1 MDMTQK
7 VVKTKEVFNGKVV
20 KLRVDTVQLPDGRLA
35 EREIMKHPGGVG
47 VIALDEDKNVLM
59 VRQFR
64 DAAKRVMLEIP
75 AGKLEYGE
83 NPLECG
89 KRELVEETGF
99 RAAKFKHLG
108 EFFVTPA
115 YCEEKIN
122 IYLASELTEECQNLD
137 DGEFVEVEKIPLDT
151 LVDMVMKN
159 EIADAKTII
168 AVLKAKQLLSD

>member
-7 VVKTKEVFNGKVV
+7 VVKTKEIFDGRVV
-20 KLRVDTVQLPDGRLA
+20 KLRVDTVQLPDGRLT

-47 VIALDEDKNVLM
+47 VIAIDEEKNVLM

-64 DAAKRVMLEIP
+64 DAAKKVMLEIP

-89 KRELVEETGF
+89 MRELVEETGF
-99 RAAKFKHLG
+99 RAQEFIHLG

-122 IYLASELTEECQNLD
+122 IYLAYKLTEECQNLD
-137 DGEFVEVEKIPLDT
+137 DGEFVEVEKIPLDE
-151 LVDMVMKN
+151 LFEMVMNN
-159 EIADAKTII
+159 EIDDAKTII
-168 AVLKAKQLLSD
+168 AVLKANQMMK

>member
-7 VVKTKEVFNGKVV
+7 VVKTKEIFDGRVV

-47 VIALDEDKNVLM
+47 VIAIDEDKNVLM

-64 DAAKRVMLEIP
+64 DAAKRIMLEIP

-99 RAAKFKHLG
+99 RAAKFEHLG

-115 YCEEKIN
+115 YCEERIN
-122 IYLASELTEECQNLD
+122 IYLASELTKECQNLD
-137 DGEFVEVEKIPLDT
+137 DGEFVEVEKISLDT
-151 LVDMVMKN
+151 LFDMVMHN